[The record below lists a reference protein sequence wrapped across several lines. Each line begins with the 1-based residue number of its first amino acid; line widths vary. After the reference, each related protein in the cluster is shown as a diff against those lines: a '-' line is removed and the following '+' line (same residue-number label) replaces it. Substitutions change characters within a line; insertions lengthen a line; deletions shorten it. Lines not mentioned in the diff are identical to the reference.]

1 MDNVISKVANVK
13 SYKFHVYSAH
23 DTTVM
28 LMLNGLQLTSS
39 ECKLKLYN
47 NEIVDDPKRCIY
59 TVLKN

>member
-1 MDNVISKVANVK
+1 MDNVISKEANVK

-39 ECKLKLYN
+39 ECQLQVYN
-47 NEIVDDPKRCIY
+47 N
-59 TVLKN
+59 